1 MELFQFLI
9 VLSFISY
16 SLTISINKI
25 YHLEKYTKFEYD
37 TSSPSFT
44 IIDPANFKDTNYI
57 YLIFK
62 SNDDSILDKD
72 LSIYY
77 FEKNL
82 DLNLD
87 FEPSKVIKGESETK
101 KEKEKEIDY
110 IYQISFLI
118 QKDDRKLIIVRNLV
132 SDGDMM
138 ELENKIY
145 VPSMNKVRIIIVSTI
160 LFEVFLV
167 GLIILNKIRGERARI
182 NTNKKSGRIM
192 KNQNREMDYQDNN
205 GVVIK
210 PMRNTNQKPASSN
223 DSTEDDNDNNE
234 LDAIN

>member
-1 MELFQFLI
+1 MKSFQFLN

-37 TSSPSFT
+37 PSSPSFT

-192 KNQNREMDYQDNN
+192 KNQNIEMDYQDNN

-210 PMRNTNQKPASSN
+210 PMRNTNQKPASMILLKMIMIIMN
-223 DSTEDDNDNNE
+223 
-234 LDAIN
+234 

>member
-1 MELFQFLI
+1 MKSLRFLI

-37 TSSPSFT
+37 LSSPSFT